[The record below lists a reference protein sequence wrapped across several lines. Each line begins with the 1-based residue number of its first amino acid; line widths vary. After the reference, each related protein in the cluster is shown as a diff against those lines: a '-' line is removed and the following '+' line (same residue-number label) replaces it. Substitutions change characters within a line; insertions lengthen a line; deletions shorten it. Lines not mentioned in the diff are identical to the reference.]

1 MPVSRNIAEE
11 ELMYALPNPAIP
23 MRALVISPDQRL
35 SLHFEQVCADLQGLK
50 LMRVVSRYP
59 AQQEFVRLLRIYV
72 PQVIFVSVENI
83 ATLAD
88 LIDWVKSEAPS
99 VRVIGIHSFCD
110 SQLLLEVMRIGIQEF
125 LYAPFDKA
133 LLGSCLA
140 RVQSFLSANPVS
152 LRGTELL
159 YSFLPA
165 KPGVGATT
173 LAVNT
178 AVALAKGDD
187 TRVFLG
193 DFDLNCGLIRFML
206 QLRNTYSVLDASQK
220 AEQIDENLW
229 PQLVTSFGTL
239 DVMHAGALN
248 PQTRLEMVHLRRL
261 LDYLRRAYRVVCADL
276 SGNMEKY
283 SLEIMHESKQIFL
296 VTTPELPALHLAR
309 EKFQFLAN
317 LDLGDRVTILLNR
330 HSKHSPL
337 STDEIEN
344 LIGRRVVMNF
354 PNDYRSVHTAVA
366 SGTFLNTN
374 THLGAQCARLASTM
388 LSDAAFKPVP
398 VKRRFIEY
406 FSLIPAAHKK
416 MLKA

>member
-1 MPVSRNIAEE
+1 
-11 ELMYALPNPAIP
+11 MYALSNPAMPI
-23 MRALVISPDQRL
+23 RALVISPDQRL
-35 SLHFEQVCADLQGLK
+35 SLHFEQVCTDLQSLK

-59 AQQEFVRLLRIYV
+59 AQPEFVRLLRIYV

-83 ATLAD
+83 AMLTS
-88 LIDWVKSEAPS
+88 LIDWVKAEAPG
-99 VRVIGIHSFCD
+99 VRIIGIHSFCD

-125 LYAPFDKA
+125 LYAPFDREQ
-133 LLGSCLA
+133 LGSCLA
-140 RVQSFLSANPVS
+140 RVSSFLAANPVQM
-152 LRGTELL
+152 RGTELL

-165 KPGVGATT
+165 KPGVGTTT

-206 QLRNTYSVLDASQK
+206 QLRNSYSVLDASQR

-239 DVMHAGALN
+239 DVMHAGTLN

-276 SGNMEKY
+276 SGNMEKF

-309 EKFQFLAN
+309 EKYQFLQN
-317 LDLGDRVTILLNR
+317 LDLGERVTILLNR
-330 HSKHSPL
+330 HSRQSPID
-337 STDEIEN
+337 TEEIEN
-344 LIGRRVVMNF
+344 LIGQRVAMSF

-366 SGTFLNTN
+366 SGTFIHAGTP
-374 THLGAQCARLASTM
+374 LGSCCGRLASAM
-388 LSDAAFKPVP
+388 LKETVVKPKP
-398 VKRRFIEY
+398 AKRRFVEY

-416 MLKA
+416 VLKV

>member
-1 MPVSRNIAEE
+1 
-11 ELMYALPNPAIP
+11 

-35 SLHFEQVCADLQGLK
+35 SLHFEQVCADLQNLK

-72 PQVIFVSVENI
+72 PQIVFVSVENI
-83 ATLAD
+83 PILTD
-88 LIDWVKSEAPS
+88 LIDWVHAEAPS
-99 VRVIGIHSFCD
+99 VRVIGIHGFCD

-125 LYAPFDKA
+125 LYAPFDKDQ
-133 LLGSCLA
+133 LTSCLS
-140 RVQSFLSANPVS
+140 RVQAFLSANPVS

-165 KPGVGATT
+165 KPGVGTTT

-178 AVALAKGDD
+178 SVALAKRDD
-187 TRVFLG
+187 TRAFLG
-193 DFDLNCGLIRFML
+193 DFDLNCGLVRFML
-206 QLRNTYSVLDASQK
+206 QLRNSYSVLDASQR

-229 PQLVTSFGTL
+229 PQLVTSFGNL
-239 DVMHAGALN
+239 DVMHAGTLN

-276 SGNMEKY
+276 SGNMEKF
-283 SLEIMHESKQIFL
+283 SLEIMHESKHIFL

-317 LDLGDRVTILLNR
+317 LDLGDRVTVLLNR
-330 HSKHSPL
+330 QGKNSPL

-344 LIGRRVVMNF
+344 LIGRRVAMSF
-354 PNDYRSVHTAVA
+354 PNDYRSVHAAVA
-366 SGTFLNTN
+366 SGTFIKPDTP
-374 THLGAQCARLASTM
+374 LGAQCAKLAAMMMKDS
-388 LSDAAFKPVP
+388 AFKPAP
-398 VKRRFIEY
+398 VKRRFVEY
-406 FSLIPAAHKK
+406 FSLIPAVNR
-416 MLKA
+416 KAAKA